1 MSTAKK
7 LIEILK
13 EDVKGTNQ
21 KVSTTYLKLV
31 EIFPLQAITSK
42 NQHEV
47 ALKVIEKLISYINE
61 EKSQDEGLEIYLKT
75 LVGLA
80 GDYENGKFKS
90 GVVSGAEML
99 AHLMELQGLN
109 QTDLSKE
116 LGGQPVVSKILKG
129 ERELNLRQI
138 KALAKRFKVSPQ
150 VFI

>member
-13 EDVKGTNQ
+13 EDIKGTNQ
-21 KVSTTYLKLV
+21 KASATYMKLV
-31 EIFPLQAITSK
+31 EIFPLQAILSK
-42 NQHEV
+42 SQHEV
-47 ALKVIEKLISYINE
+47 TLKVIEKLISYINK
-61 EKSQDEGLEIYLKT
+61 EKIQDEGIEIYLKT
-75 LVGLA
+75 LVELA
-80 GDYENGKFKS
+80 ADFEKTKYKLGSVS
-90 GVVSGAEML
+90 GVEML
-99 AHLMELQGLN
+99 SYLMDLQELN

-138 KALAKRFKVSPQ
+138 KALAKRFKVSPA